1 MLFHKRVAQG
11 PSAAVAN
18 KAIFQ
23 AGNPVSESI
32 LFEASTLNERE
43 SQRRSFAYG
52 NTHIG
57 NPRITREMVD
67 EAAEALTDT
76 KRLDFI
82 QENRYHLFADR
93 NEVGESCY
101 EVCDCF
107 HQVIGEGTTVRDAID
122 NAMVNAR

>member
-1 MLFHKRVAQG
+1 
-11 PSAAVAN
+11 
-18 KAIFQ
+18 
-23 AGNPVSESI
+23 
-32 LFEASTLNERE
+32 
-43 SQRRSFAYG
+43 
-52 NTHIG
+52 
-57 NPRITREMVD
+57 MVD